1 MGNHNTNNG
10 FTVAD
15 ADRYAPTTW
24 GRPDTSN
31 EPFEFTTPSGQICLI
46 RRLGMD
52 DILRMGMVDKLD
64 FFSKSMSEDDAEKPD
79 EARADEIKKSVLSNF
94 GQMDDAIG
102 AIVVAGVIAPSIQ
115 PTPDHA
121 ALKKAGV
128 IYVDS
133 IPFND
138 RVALFSEIL
147 DTEGLSTFRKE
158 SEDGVGDVPAEQ
170 VVQLPA

>member
-10 FTVAD
+10 YTVSD
-15 ADRYAPTTW
+15 DRYAPTSW

-64 FFSKSMSEDDAEKPD
+64 FFSKSMSEDDAEKPN
-79 EARADEIKKSVLSNF
+79 EAREDEIKKSVLSNF